1 MSINKLNRLMRRGI
15 LASVSVVAI
24 VSVGAS
30 GSYNQNKKVEEA
42 KTKIQS
48 AYSQKAK
55 PAAKAEVGKRIKS
68 KPGEFIAPD
77 FKDLKSTKLGQL
89 EYWTLKEGK
98 GQKPAKGQRVKV
110 NYGGWL
116 QSGKIF
122 DSSYSR
128 NEPFIF
134 NLGGGVITGWNM
146 MVAEM
151 TRGQVLV
158 VKIPPG
164 LAYGRRDL
172 GSIPPN
178 STLYFQIELLDF
190 Y

>member
-1 MSINKLNRLMRRGI
+1 MSLVSLSKSLRQGI
-15 LASVSVVAI
+15 LMSMVLGFVSTAL
-24 VSVGAS
+24 
-30 GSYNQNKKVEEA
+30 GSETHSKKVEEA
-42 KTKIQS
+42 KAKIEA
-48 AYSQKAK
+48 AYQKGSKAGTKAK
-55 PAAKAEVGKRIKS
+55 GLQRIKS
-68 KPGEFIAPD
+68 KAGKFVVPD
-77 FKDLKSTKLGQL
+77 FKGLPTNKLGQL
-89 EYWTLKEGK
+89 EYWVLKEGK
-98 GQKPAKGQRVKV
+98 GKKPARGQRVKV

-128 NEPFIF
+128 NEPFLF

-151 TRGQVLV
+151 NRGQVLV
-158 VKIPPG
+158 VKIPPH

-172 GSIPPN
+172 GVIPPN

-190 Y
+190 H

>member
-1 MSINKLNRLMRRGI
+1 MSINNLNRLMRKGV
-15 LASVSVVAI
+15 LASIATAAI
-24 VSVGAS
+24 VSTGAS
-30 GSYNQNKKVEEA
+30 GSYNQDSKVEEA

-48 AYSQKAK
+48 AYSEEAK
-55 PAAKAEVGKRIKS
+55 PAAKPEAGERIKS
-68 KPGEFIAPD
+68 KPGKFFTPNFE
-77 FKDLKSTKLGQL
+77 DLKSTKLGKL

-98 GQKPAKGQRVKV
+98 GQKPAQGQRVKV

-128 NEPFIF
+128 NEPFMF

-158 VKIPPG
+158 VKIPPE

-172 GSIPPN
+172 GIIPPN

-190 Y
+190 N